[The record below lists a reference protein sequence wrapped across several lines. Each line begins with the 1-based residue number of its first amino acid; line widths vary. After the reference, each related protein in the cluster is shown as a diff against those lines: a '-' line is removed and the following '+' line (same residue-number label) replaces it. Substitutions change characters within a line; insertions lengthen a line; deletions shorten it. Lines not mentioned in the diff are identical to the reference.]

1 MNRRNIL
8 IGAGGMALAAASIA
22 ALAPRRLAL
31 AEARDIGPEDR
42 TLGPTDASITIIEY
56 ASLTCPHCAQFH
68 EDTYPELKAQW
79 IDSGKA
85 RFVFRH
91 FPLDGLALRAS
102 ALSECMEG
110 DRFFGFLDLLFS
122 NQQTWARA
130 SDPIAAL
137 QGLAKQAG
145 LDEEASNACLSDDV
159 TITRVLEQRKE
170 AADEFDINS
179 TPSFVINGQTVK
191 GGLSLEEFNE
201 YLNGLL

>member
-8 IGAGGMALAAASIA
+8 IGAGSLALAATSVA
-22 ALAPRRLAL
+22 ALAPGPSAL
-31 AEARDIGPEDR
+31 AEAQDIGPDDR
-42 TLGPTDASITIIEY
+42 TLGPDDASITIIEY
-56 ASLTCPHCAQFH
+56 ASLTCPACARFH
-68 EDTYPELKAQW
+68 EDIYPDLKEQW

-110 DRFFGFLDLLFS
+110 ERFFGFLNLLFS
-122 NQQTWARA
+122 SQPTWART

-137 QGLAKQAG
+137 QDLAKQAG
-145 LDEEASNACLSDDV
+145 LGEEASGACLSDDV
-159 TITRVLEQRKE
+159 TITRVLTQRKE